1 MNVHRTAPT
10 TPTGMKG
17 SLSTPM
23 SRAGSISLASSRA
36 GTPQPNMANLKTTAI
51 MPTAVQAQAF
61 VVPTTGSPSRS
72 GSGSRYQ
79 SPHVSPVLQQWRR
92 PLFLGPPRL
101 LLCLPR

>member
-51 MPTAVQAQAF
+51 MPTAVQAQA
-61 VVPTTGSPSRS
+61 
-72 GSGSRYQ
+72 
-79 SPHVSPVLQQWRR
+79 
-92 PLFLGPPRL
+92 
-101 LLCLPR
+101 LCCAYDWFAIKIGFGF